1 MYVQFK
7 NEGIKIMIKIG
18 KKAPDFSCE
27 AVINGQI
34 KKMSLSDFDGKYK
47 LILFY
52 PLDFTFVCPTE
63 LLALQDN
70 LEEFKKLNV
79 EVIAVSVDSAFSHLA
94 WLNTPREKGGIHGV
108 NYPILSDIKKTI
120 STDYSVLIEEEGVA
134 LRGVFLLDKDNVVQ
148 SATINNLSLGRSIP
162 ELLRLVNALQFVE
175 KNGEVCPANWE
186 PGKKSM
192 KPDQKGLQEY
202 FAE

>member
-1 MYVQFK
+1 
-7 NEGIKIMIKIG
+7 MIKIG
-18 KKAPDFSCE
+18 KKVPDFSCE
-27 AVINGQI
+27 AVINKQI
-34 KKMSLSDFDGKYK
+34 KKVSLSDFDGKYK

-79 EVIAVSVDSAFSHLA
+79 EVMAVSVDSAFSHLA
-94 WLNTPREKGGIHGV
+94 WLNTPREKGGIQGV
-108 NYPILSDIKKTI
+108 NYTILSDIKKTI
-120 STDYSVLIEEEGVA
+120 SIDYSVLIEEEGVA

-148 SATINNLSLGRSIP
+148 SATINNLSLGRSIS
-162 ELLRLVNALQFVE
+162 ELLRLVKALQFVE

-202 FAE
+202 FAN